1 MLKERVGWEHNTIK
15 FFEVGM
21 ELKTRECLQDISF
34 WVKWNI
40 SSSTSDQS
48 LIAAYMKYH
57 EMKIIA
63 SVISLRSF
71 SQKWN
76 FISVDKCHVNT
87 FLERIHLEDGY
98 LYFVWFVIF
107 LNVMA
112 LQITPEKKA
121 RLIKGSFYR

>member
-76 FISVDKCHVNT
+76 FISVHKCHVNT

-121 RLIKGSFYR
+121 RLIKSGFYR